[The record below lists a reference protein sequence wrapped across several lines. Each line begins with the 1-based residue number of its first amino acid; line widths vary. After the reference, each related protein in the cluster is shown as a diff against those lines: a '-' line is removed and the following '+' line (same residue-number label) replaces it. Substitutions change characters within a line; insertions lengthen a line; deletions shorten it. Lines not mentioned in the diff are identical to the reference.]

1 MYYLGDLQLGGYIC
15 RPWCRGAVEALA
27 RRGRRVTPQALKA
40 WRGRLGLSQTA
51 AAAALGLSR
60 RAYQHYESGT
70 RAIPEP
76 APGIAALAAEV
87 ESKAASEGRE

>member
-1 MYYLGDLQLGGYIC
+1 VTSDQL
-15 RPWCRGAVEALA
+15 R
-27 RRGRRVTPQALKA
+27 A
-40 WRGRLGLSQTA
+40 WRGRLGLSQAA

-76 APGIAALAAEV
+76 APGIAALTAAV